1 MNTWKWQT
9 WQGKPYLTCS
19 LLEPFPHGFFTQ
31 QFRPDTPRE
40 LVRVLDA
47 EATAY
52 RTQQVH
58 GNTVVRTCDLEPL
71 SSQRTA
77 DLQPADGILTH
88 PEGDSKES
96 VWVCSA
102 DCTPVLIAD
111 LRRGCVSAIHAGW
124 RGTAA
129 NIVPEAIAAL
139 REGGSRQEDLRV
151 ALGPAISGE
160 VYQVSSEVAVQ
171 VGRSIVSVGD
181 EASEEEV
188 LQQVSELPESPVL
201 PDSQPGKVRLDVR
214 QAIRLQLDRLE
225 ISPEQIAVSSECTYQ
240 QSDRFFSYRR
250 TGEKKVQ
257 WSGIASRNATD

>member
-1 MNTWKWQT
+1 MTTWQWQT

-19 LLEPFPHGFFTQ
+19 LLDPFSHGFFTR

-58 GNTVVRTCDLEPL
+58 GRAIARTCHLEPL
-71 SSQRTA
+71 ASETVA

-88 PEGDSKES
+88 PDGNTKES

-111 LRRGCVSAIHAGW
+111 VRRGCVSAIHAGW

-129 NIVPEAIAAL
+129 KIVPEAIAAF
-139 REGGSRQEDLRV
+139 REGGSRHEDLRV
-151 ALGPAISGE
+151 ALGPAISGDL
-160 VYQVSSEVAVQ
+160 YQVSSDVAVR
-171 VGRSIVSVGD
+171 VGRSIVAVRDDTSDD
-181 EASEEEV
+181 EI
-188 LQQVSELPESPVL
+188 LQQVSTLPDSPVL
-201 PDSQPGKVRLDVR
+201 PDSEPGKVRLDVR
-214 QAIRLQLDRLE
+214 QAIRLQLDRLN
-225 ISPEQIAVSSECTYQ
+225 ISPEQIAVSSDCTYQ

-257 WSGIASRNATD
+257 WSGIVSQGS